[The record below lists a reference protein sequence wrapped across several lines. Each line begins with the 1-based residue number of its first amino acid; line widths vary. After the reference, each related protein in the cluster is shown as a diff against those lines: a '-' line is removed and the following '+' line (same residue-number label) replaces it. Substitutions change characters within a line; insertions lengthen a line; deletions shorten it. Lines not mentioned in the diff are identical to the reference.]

1 MPRKKQIVQ
10 KKKRTK
16 VYREGELS
24 GSAESLK
31 PRGFFR
37 FFHNYTIFA
46 LIGVGALAAGVVFSA
61 IYQGGS
67 TSSGDT
73 GVRGSGVTRRT
84 PEPGS
89 TPGEDGT
96 SAAKQYAAP
105 PAVTID
111 TAKTYTATIKTA
123 KGDIVIELFDDEV
136 PQTVNNFVFLA
147 RDGFYNGVSFHRVVP
162 GFVAQAGDPTG
173 TGSGGPGYELEVE
186 EASEDFSAGIVA
198 MAKPQEAGSA
208 NNGSQFFITLQD
220 EPTFAGK
227 FTAFG
232 RVVSGMDVLAELR
245 ERIPEQRQETEQGDV
260 IESVTVQET

>member
-1 MPRKKQIVQ
+1 MPRKKQTVQ
-10 KKKRTK
+10 KKKRSK

-31 PRGFFR
+31 PKGFFR
-37 FFHNYTIFA
+37 FFHNYALFA

-61 IYQGGS
+61 IYQGGGS
-67 TSSGDT
+67 TNGDT
-73 GVRGSGVTRRT
+73 GVRGEGVTRRT

-105 PAVTID
+105 PAVIID
-111 TAKTYTATIKTA
+111 TTKTYTATLKTA
-123 KGDIVIELFDDEV
+123 KGDIVIELFDDDV

-147 RDGFYNGVSFHRVVP
+147 REHFYDGVSFHRVVP
-162 GFVAQAGDPTG
+162 GFIAQAGDPTG
-173 TGSGGPGYELEVE
+173 TGSGGPGYELSVE
-186 EASEDFSAGIVA
+186 KTSDEFGAGIVA
-198 MAKPQEAGSA
+198 MAKPQEAGSP
-208 NNGSQFFITLQD
+208 NNGSQFFITLDD

-232 RVVSGMDVLAELR
+232 RVVSGMDVLDELR
-245 ERIPEQRQETEQGDV
+245 ERIPEQRQETERGDV